1 MRVTPWL
8 CYLLKVHGFF
18 CSEVFP
24 QGPSLR
30 LWGPIRHSWIN
41 AIWLE
46 NMCQFLPS
54 NIFLEV
60 GYIQDKSVQFSSV
73 VQLCPT
79 PCNPMDCST
88 PGLPVHHQLLELA
101 QTHVHCISDAIQLSH
116 PLSSPSPLTFNP
128 SQHQGL
134 FQWLSSS
141 HQVAKILSFN
151 FSISPSNE
159 YWGLISFRMDWLDLL
174 AKINKYIYI
183 YMK

>member
-1 MRVTPWL
+1 MYTVKNFMTEVITHVTPWL

-101 QTHVHCISDAIQLSH
+101 QTHVYCISDAIQLSH
-116 PLSSPSPLTFNP
+116 LLSSPSPLTFNP

-134 FQWLSSS
+134 FQWVSSS
-141 HQVAKILSFN
+141 HQVAKVLKFQLQHQSLQWILRTDF
-151 FSISPSNE
+151 
-159 YWGLISFRMDWLDLL
+159 L
-174 AKINKYIYI
+174 
-183 YMK
+183 